1 MAGNSL
7 NVAQLMAV
15 LGLNTLPFEAQAAK
29 ASAMMKPGGM
39 LFMGMAGLGVI
50 AAGTGIIA
58 TKMAGDFQQGMTTI
72 VTGAGEAASAIPQ
85 LSAGVLQLAKDTGT
99 STKQLT
105 DGLYMIES
113 GGFRL
118 NTPIKALDL
127 LRAAAEGAKVGNA
140 DLGTVADATDT
151 ILKNFGE
158 NGALTANQAVNTLID
173 TVAHG
178 KTHMEDLASALAMVL
193 PTGAAA
199 GLGLNDVMAAMATM
213 TSIGVPAAE
222 SATYLRQTI
231 VALMAPSAGAR
242 KALADIGLTAKQ
254 VADSMSE
261 KHGGSMPMALQL
273 IEDHL
278 TKKFPKGSAGY
289 LAAIREISGG
299 SRQMQGM
306 LDLTGDHLKTFYDN
320 WYRLG
325 VTMTGTSNKVT
336 GWELVQKNLN
346 QQFDRFKETLST
358 LMIQLGTQLLP
369 VATALFKFLADVA
382 LPAVKNLASWLGDK
396 LGGAAAGIA
405 QGWKDLTS
413 KGGLLYG
420 LMQQLPTI
428 LAAVHHYFDLLGQVW
443 RTQIQ
448 PTLIQIL
455 PTLKVLGIILGV
467 VILGVL
473 ASVVIM
479 FLAVAGV
486 ITGVIFVVLK
496 LVQGI
501 QWVVQ
506 HFGDLGKIL
515 GWFFGQTGQ
524 YIGATLGAI
533 GNFVGGV
540 IGWFGNLQKSVE
552 KKAHD
557 LVDGVLTWFITLG
570 VNAMKN
576 FMQLQHNLMQWGHD
590 TAKKVIDTLTGLPGR
605 FLQLGKDIMHSLAN
619 GIGNAAGAV
628 GNALK
633 NVPGIGGMLGGL
645 SKIIPKFAAQGGVF
659 GDGEWGVVGERG
671 PETLQMRGGRA
682 IITPLTGGGIAA
694 SPAGSFMAGGG
705 AGGNGQPLVIQVNI
719 DGRKAAQAIVP
730 HMPGV
735 IRTAT
740 GRRNI

>member
-1 MAGNSL
+1 M
-7 NVAQLMAV
+7 
-15 LGLNTLPFEAQAAK
+15 
-29 ASAMMKPGGM
+29 
-39 LFMGMAGLGVI
+39 
-50 AAGTGIIA
+50 
-58 TKMAGDFQQGMTTI
+58 
-72 VTGAGEAASAIPQ
+72 
-85 LSAGVLQLAKDTGT
+85 
-99 STKQLT
+99 
-105 DGLYMIES
+105 
-113 GGFRL
+113 
-118 NTPIKALDL
+118 
-127 LRAAAEGAKVGNA
+127 
-140 DLGTVADATDT
+140 
-151 ILKNFGE
+151 
-158 NGALTANQAVNTLID
+158 
-173 TVAHG
+173 
-178 KTHMEDLASALAMVL
+178 
-193 PTGAAA
+193 
-199 GLGLNDVMAAMATM
+199 
-213 TSIGVPAAE
+213 
-222 SATYLRQTI
+222 
-231 VALMAPSAGAR
+231 
-242 KALADIGLTAKQ
+242 
-254 VADSMSE
+254 
-261 KHGGSMPMALQL
+261 
-273 IEDHL
+273 
-278 TKKFPKGSAGY
+278 
-289 LAAIREISGG
+289 
-299 SRQMQGM
+299 
-306 LDLTGDHLKTFYDN
+306 
-320 WYRLG
+320 
-325 VTMTGTSNKVT
+325 
-336 GWELVQKNLN
+336 N
-346 QQFDRFKETLST
+346 QQFDRFKTTLST
-358 LMIQLGTQLLP
+358 LLIQLGEKLLP

-382 LPAVKNLASWLGDK
+382 LPAVKNLAQWLGDK

-486 ITGVIFVVLK
+486 ITGVIFVFLK

-501 QWVVQ
+501 QFVVT
-506 HFGDLGKIL
+506 HFGD
-515 GWFFGQTGQ
+515 F
-524 YIGATLGAI
+524 LGAI

-540 IGWFGNLQKSVE
+540 IGWFGNLQKGVE

-557 LVDGVLTWFITLG
+557 LAE
-570 VNAMKN
+570 NAVKK
-576 FMQLQHNLMQWGHD
+576 FMELQGNLMQWGRD

-605 FLQLGKDIMHSLAN
+605 FLQLGKDIMHALAN

-671 PETLQMRGGRA
+671 PESIQMRGGRA